1 LEEGLLTSRAISE
14 SISSGQVISSI
25 AMFGFVYLLLLAV
38 WIFVL
43 NEKIQHGPE
52 PITESSPGTIQG
64 IVEAAAGR
72 VGHNES
78 LSETKD

>member
-1 LEEGLLTSRAISE
+1 
-14 SISSGQVISSI
+14 
-25 AMFGFVYLLLLAV
+25 MFGFVYLLLLAV